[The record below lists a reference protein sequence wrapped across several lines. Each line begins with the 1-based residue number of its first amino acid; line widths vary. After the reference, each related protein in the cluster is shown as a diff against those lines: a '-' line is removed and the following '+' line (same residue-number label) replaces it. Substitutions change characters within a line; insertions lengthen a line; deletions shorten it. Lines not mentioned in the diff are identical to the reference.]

1 MYLRRVQRKNKDGSV
16 VTYLQIA
23 HNERDPVTGQPR
35 ARVHYSFSR
44 ADEHNIEQLR
54 SLVRSI
60 SRFLSPE
67 DVLQAQA
74 ALKGQGGLR
83 FIESRPLG
91 GAWVLDALWKQI
103 GIHRLLETLAQ
114 KRAFRT
120 PVERAIFAMV
130 ANRALAPDSKRKVE
144 TWVREQVAI
153 PGLEEIPLQQ
163 LYRAMDFLLE
173 VHRDLWKTG
182 NCDQQAVSQRGK
194 IMCLHGCERHRRRGA
209 IGSALTRPRFHRLL

>member
-35 ARVHYSFSR
+35 ARVLYSFGR

-103 GIHRLLETLAQ
+103 GIHRLLERLAQ
-114 KRAFRT
+114 KRAFR
-120 PVERAIFAMV
+120 P
-130 ANRALAPDSKRKVE
+130 
-144 TWVREQVAI
+144 
-153 PGLEEIPLQQ
+153 PGG
-163 LYRAMDFLLE
+163 
-173 VHRDLWKTG
+173 TG
-182 NCDQQAVSQRGK
+182 HLRHGGQPRPGTRQQAQGRDV
-194 IMCLHGCERHRRRGA
+194 GA
-209 IGSALTRPRFHRLL
+209 